1 MKEILIPAEKLPV
14 IEEADICVIGGSCT
28 GVFAAIRAARLGAKV
43 VIIEQQNRFGGVAT
57 AGLVCM
63 WHSLFDITGE
73 KQIIGGLT
81 FETMERLEKRNAISP
96 FRNGHEYRHIAF
108 NSEELTLEL
117 DAMVS
122 EEKKIR
128 TFFHTIFSRPILEED
143 GRISGVVIENK
154 SGRFVV
160 EAKVF
165 IDASGDGLLC
175 RAAGVP
181 MTAPVKPQPP
191 TACAR
196 IENFRKLKNLN
207 LKELIEKN
215 RSRIP
220 NLPCGYYWGCD
231 IPGSEDVYMFAG
243 TRILNCNCMD
253 ANEITMA
260 EFESRRQLRALMD
273 LFREFC
279 PEASVSLQALPS
291 AIGIRESCHIT
302 SMGQLKG
309 AEMLAGTNYPDT
321 IANGT
326 YPVDIHGNTDDSITF
341 KHLTGEKKTY
351 RSHLLVK
358 EERWLPEGQIL
369 PWYRIPLR
377 CLIPAGSR
385 NLIAAGRMLDADPE
399 AFGAVRVM
407 VNLNQCGEAAGVAA
421 WCCLQNQTDLPE
433 VNAEEVRKLLWK
445 GGSLFENG
453 NSVQPRT
460 DPSPSRKPI

>member
-43 VIIEQQNRFGGVAT
+43 VLIEKQNRFGGVAT
-57 AGLVCM
+57 TGLVCM
-63 WHSLFDITGE
+63 WHSLFDITGD

-81 FETMERLEKRNAISP
+81 FETMERLEKRKAISS
-96 FRNGHEYRHIAF
+96 FRDGHGYRHISF

-122 EEKKIR
+122 EEKNIR

-160 EAKVF
+160 EARMF

-181 MTAPVKPQPP
+181 MTTPEHPQPP
-191 TACAR
+191 TACAH
-196 IENFRKLKNLN
+196 IENFRKMKDFKLKD
-207 LKELIEKN
+207 LIEKN

-231 IPGSEDVYMFAG
+231 IPGSENVYMFSG
-243 TRILNCNCMD
+243 TRIMNCNCMD
-253 ANEITMA
+253 ANEITNA
-260 EFESRRQLRALMD
+260 EFESRRQIRALMD
-273 LFREFC
+273 LFRESY
-279 PEASVSLQALPS
+279 PDASVSLQALPS
-291 AIGIRESCHIT
+291 AIGIRESCHIA
-302 SMGQLKG
+302 SAGQLKG
-309 AEMLAGTNYPDT
+309 AEMLAGTRYPDT
-321 IANGT
+321 IATGT
-326 YPVDIHGNTDDSITF
+326 YPVDIHSNTDDTITF
-341 KHLTGEKKTY
+341 KHLTGERKTY
-351 RSHLLVK
+351 RSQVLISQD
-358 EERWLPEGQIL
+358 RWLPEGEIL
-369 PWYRIPLR
+369 PYYRIPLS
-377 CLIPAGSR
+377 CLIPQNSR
-385 NLIAAGRMLDADPE
+385 NLIAAGRMLDTDAE

-421 WCCLQNQTDLPE
+421 YCSLQDQKDLPE
-433 VNAEEVRKLLWK
+433 VDPQKVRKELNK
-445 GGSLFENG
+445 GGSLLE
-453 NSVQPRT
+453 
-460 DPSPSRKPI
+460 D

>member
-43 VIIEQQNRFGGVAT
+43 VIIEKQNRFGGVAT
-57 AGLVCM
+57 TGLVCM

-128 TFFHTIFSRPILEED
+128 TFFHTIFSRPILDDD
-143 GRISGVVIENK
+143 GRISGIIIENK
-154 SGRFVV
+154 SGRFVI

-165 IDASGDGLLC
+165 VDASGDGLLC
-175 RAAGVP
+175 HAAGLP
-181 MTAPVKPQPP
+181 MTTPETPQPP
-191 TACAR
+191 TACAH
-196 IENFRKLKNLN
+196 IENFRKIKDLK
-207 LKELIEKN
+207 LKDLIEKN

-231 IPGSEDVYMFAG
+231 IPGSENIFMFSG
-243 TRILNCNCMD
+243 TRIMNCNCMD
-253 ANEITMA
+253 ANEITNA
-260 EFESRRQLRALMD
+260 EFESRRQIRALMD
-273 LFREFC
+273 LFRETY
-279 PEASVSLQALPS
+279 PEVSVSLQALPS

-302 SMGQLKG
+302 STGQLKG
-309 AEMLAGTNYPDT
+309 AEMLADKNYADT
-321 IANGT
+321 IGEGT

-351 RSHLLVK
+351 RSNRLIK
-358 EERWLPEGQIL
+358 EERWLPEGKVL
-369 PWYRIPLR
+369 PYYRIPLS
-377 CLIPAGSR
+377 CLIPKGSR
-385 NLIAAGRMLDADPE
+385 NLIAAGRMLDADSE

-421 WCCLQNQTDLPE
+421 WCSLQNRTDLPDVNVGE
-433 VNAEEVRKLLWK
+433 VQTLLKK
-445 GGSLFENG
+445 GGSLFE
-453 NSVQPRT
+453 SSTISQ
-460 DPSPSRKPI
+460 